1 MPCNPLLLRRLSS
14 SWLRRTMA
22 SFAQVVAAVA
32 PVYSIHP
39 YTFSERGT
47 NEVYNCMIRCAF
59 PRDESLDAISSDNVA
74 KLNNM
79 P

>member
-1 MPCNPLLLRRLSS
+1 
-14 SWLRRTMA
+14 MA

-79 P
+79 PWRQLDFQTLSELFATDFD